1 MNAVVVPCLLTTL
14 LFHKCSIYQTERER
28 KKETDTEC
36 PSQLLPILSVCQ
48 TSEGEITG
56 PRTGRRPEETC
67 LPK

>member
-1 MNAVVVPCLLTTL
+1 MFVDHITVPQLLTL
-14 LFHKCSIYQTERER
+14 PDRKREK

-48 TSEGEITG
+48 ASEGEITG